1 MTAYEVGVE
10 AELPSFAD
18 ARAGLGAEA
27 ALPVVLRSVYYDTAD
42 GRLRAGGMTL
52 RRTTRT
58 GATTWDLDRPARLA
72 ASVGD
77 RSAAVPARVA
87 ELLLAWTGGDPLE
100 PVATLRTRRTTWTVG
115 DGAAEVRDDVVEQLD
130 GRRVVTKFREVA
142 LGDGAPAAYAKRLA
156 GRLEKAGA
164 VRVDGGPVDRVRRLF
179 AGQPRAPRLR
189 KNDAAVALVA
199 AALARGTAELL
210 AADVAVRLGE
220 PDAVHQLR
228 VAVRRLRTAL
238 GAFGSALDPAWAEH
252 LAGELAWL
260 GRSLGAARDA
270 EVVAERVA
278 AAVADLGAEPLLADL
293 AARRERAA
301 AGVAT
306 TLAEPRYVALAA
318 LLRSAAADPPAAEGG
333 MPPARALATR
343 VVDAAWRDLERA
355 VRRLDGKGDR
365 SWHAVRISAKRARY
379 AAEAASPV
387 VPAAERLAR
396 AGAAL
401 QDALGTFHD
410 TTLTRAA
417 LAEVAAEG
425 DGAYGLVAGR
435 VAEREERAA
444 DAAKAAFR
452 PLWRRR
458 AEPALKRWRQR

>member
-1 MTAYEVGVE
+1 MTAYEVGVGD
-10 AELPSFAD
+10 ELPSFAD

-42 GRLRAGGMTL
+42 GRLRAGGVTL

-72 ASVGD
+72 VSVGD

-87 ELLLAWTGGDPLE
+87 DLLLAWTGGDGLA
-100 PVATLRTRRTTWTVG
+100 PVMTLRTRRTAWTVG
-115 DGAAEVRDDVVEQLD
+115 DVPVAVDDVVEQLD
-130 GRRVVTKFREVA
+130 GRRVVTKFREVT

-156 GRLEKAGA
+156 RRLEKAGA
-164 VRVDGGPVDRVRRLF
+164 VRVDGGPADRVLRALGGSPRARRVRR
-179 AGQPRAPRLR
+179 
-189 KNDAAVALVA
+189 NDPAVALVA
-199 AALARGTAELL
+199 TALARGTAELL
-210 AADVAVRLGE
+210 AADLAVRLGE

-228 VAVRRLRTAL
+228 VAVRRLRSAL
-238 GAFGSALDPAWAEH
+238 SAYGAALDPAWTDH
-252 LAGELAWL
+252 LATELAWL
-260 GRSLGAARDA
+260 GRSLGAARDT

-278 AAVADLGAEPLLADL
+278 VAVADLGAEALLADL
-293 AARRERAA
+293 AARRARAGEDVA
-301 AGVAT
+301 A
-306 TLAEPRYVALAA
+306 TLRDPRYVALAA
-318 LLRSAAADPPAAEGG
+318 LLRAADPPAAEGDAR
-333 MPPARALATR
+333 PARALATR

-355 VRRLDGKGDR
+355 VRRVDGKKGDGA
-365 SWHAVRISAKRARY
+365 WHALRISAKRARY
-379 AAEAASPV
+379 AAEAAEPV
-387 VPAAERLAR
+387 VPAAARLAR

-401 QDALGTFHD
+401 QDTLGTFHD

-425 DGAYGLVAGR
+425 GGAYGLVAGR

-444 DAAKAAFR
+444 EAAKAAFR
-452 PLWRRR
+452 PVWRRR